1 MLRGIHRR
9 PAAAAAVRRLLRQP
23 SGYLIREEPGSN
35 DYWPVFGMDKY
46 CFMRQPTVHG
56 FADFKGIQYTMRKIT
71 NQSGRGN
78 RKKYGQ
84 ALRLNRHKAKS
95 TGRWEANLRGVG
107 LGKRSN
113 STYDRLLAL
122 SLLYCCWDRHGN
134 LVVPYR
140 VRRSEASRYE
150 VHHTRGRYNQRLG
163 GLAVVLKSLH
173 KKLTDGSVARL
184 VMPAGGQP
192 IVAPRT
198 F

>member
-9 PAAAAAVRRLLRQP
+9 PAAAAAVRRLVRQP
-23 SGYLIREEPGSN
+23 TGYLIREEPENN
-35 DYWPVFGMDKY
+35 DYWCVFGIANY
-46 CFMRQPTVHG
+46 CFMRQPTVHS
-56 FADFKGIQYTMRKIT
+56 FAEFKGIQYTMRKMT
-71 NQSGRGN
+71 NQAGRGN

-84 ALRLNRHKAKS
+84 ALRLNRHKAKK
-95 TGRWEANLRGVG
+95 TGRWEANLRGRG
-107 LGKRSN
+107 LGKRRN

-134 LVVPYR
+134 LVAPYR
-140 VRRSEASRYE
+140 VRRSEARRYE
-150 VHHTRGRYNQRLG
+150 VHHMRGRYNQRLG

-184 VMPAGGQP
+184 QMPAGGQP
-192 IVAPRT
+192 VVAPRT